1 MNDHF
6 QHPLDTIYQDNS
18 LLLLEAMIPYVE
30 PSLKLPLALLI
41 KMQEIRI
48 LMQVFHNPAQLD
60 AYGMNRNCEHPDEF
74 IHVMCKAMGVDFMGQ
89 LSNMQTMM
97 NTMQMMNAM
106 QPDTTAPSAPESMFS
121 VVNAAAKSETEDF
134 STSARDDMI
143 DAIRQVLSEQE
154 GDIHESEPTS

>member
-1 MNDHF
+1 
-6 QHPLDTIYQDNS
+6 
-18 LLLLEAMIPYVE
+18 
-30 PSLKLPLALLI
+30 
-41 KMQEIRI
+41 
-48 LMQVFHNPAQLD
+48 
-60 AYGMNRNCEHPDEF
+60 
-74 IHVMCKAMGVDFMGQ
+74 MGQ

-121 VVNAAAKSETEDF
+121 VVNAAAKSEPEEF